1 MLSVCVSSFT
11 WFGISLITT
20 LSDSSTLC
28 EIVRPTPSRAMVSS
42 PSAEE
47 KIYIE
52 VRSILYSDV
61 REMAH
66 KGIYSEAFTT
76 DKKVLWP
83 VRIQNRLSD
92 ATDGSQAIHTL
103 TVDVENQLHFVAFLV
118 QLVLRGEVLGTVH
131 YSVLKDDSK
140 MSPAVETVMKET
152 NGTLPLADVDVV
164 VLAGVFTALI
174 DKMEVTT
181 IKKTIKRL
189 HFRVLQ
195 NFKENG
201 VTNNRIIIGW

>member
-28 EIVRPTPSRAMVSS
+28 EIVRPTPSRAMASS

-118 QLVLRGEVLGTVH
+118 QLVLRGEVLGTVQ

-181 IKKTIKRL
+181 IKKTINRL